1 MLVCVQ
7 DPRERRAAWTT
18 HKGRLGDV
26 EDERR
31 DLEYWERIPP
41 EDRLNFVF
49 ELSVEQWRMTDP
61 DVESRAGLCRS
72 LARVVRPQ
80 R

>member
-1 MLVCVQ
+1 MQ

-18 HKGRLGDV
+18 RKTRL
-26 EDERR
+26 DEPGEEQR
-31 DLEYWERIPP
+31 DLEYWQQIAPA
-41 EDRLNFVF
+41 DRLNFVF

-72 LARVVRPQ
+72 LARVIRPQ

>member
-1 MLVCVQ
+1 MQ

-18 HKGRLGDV
+18 RKVRLDDPD
-26 EDERR
+26 EDRR

-41 EDRLNFVF
+41 ADRLNFVF
-49 ELSVEQWRMTDP
+49 ELSLEQWRMTDP
-61 DVESRAGLCRS
+61 DVERRAGLCRS